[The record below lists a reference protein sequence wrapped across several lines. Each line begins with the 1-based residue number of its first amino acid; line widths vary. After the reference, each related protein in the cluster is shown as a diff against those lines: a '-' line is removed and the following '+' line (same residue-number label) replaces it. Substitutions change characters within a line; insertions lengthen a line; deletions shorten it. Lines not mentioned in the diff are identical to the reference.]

1 MADLVVPPLGESITE
16 AVVAT
21 WLKQVGDTVAADEPV
36 AELETDKITVQL
48 LSPVAG
54 ALAEQKVAVGAT
66 VRVGEVIGA
75 VEAGKQ
81 GKAAPAPKPAAAPAS
96 ASAAPAPK
104 PAAAPASAS
113 AVATSSSSSAS
124 GAVASSGAAASSA
137 AASSPPPAVRAAS
150 QAPAAPV
157 AAPAAGSASG
167 QPSGGSG
174 RTNGNTGG
182 HTEGKGNNDA
192 LDKAALLRLTPSQRV
207 HAREVG
213 TIPQIGTAQAPQVAP
228 GPSALDRLAQVDPR
242 DEVVAMS
249 PLRKRVAERMVQAQ
263 HEAASL
269 TTFNEVDMT
278 AVMDL
283 RGKYKD
289 SFEKTHAVKLGFM
302 SFFVKA
308 CVAACKLFPGVN
320 AEVVGGNIVYK
331 KHYDFGIA
339 VSTPKGLVVPVL
351 RDCDTLSF
359 AGIEKG
365 ILALADKAR
374 GGKLALAD
382 LSGGTF
388 SITNGGI
395 YGSMMSTP
403 LLNYPQTGIL
413 GMHNIVKRAVVIDD
427 QVQVRPMMYVALSY
441 DHRVVDGREAV
452 SFLVAVKER
461 LEAPDR
467 MLLEV

>member
-1 MADLVVPPLGESITE
+1 MADLLVPPLGESITE
-16 AVVAT
+16 AVVSV
-21 WLKQVGDTVAADEPV
+21 WLKQVGDAVAADEPV
-36 AELETDKITVQL
+36 VELETDKITVQL
-48 LSPVAG
+48 PSPAAG
-54 ALAEQKVAVGAT
+54 VLAEQKVKVGAT
-66 VRVGEVIGA
+66 VRVGDVIGA

-81 GKAAPAPKPAAAPAS
+81 ARAVAPAQKPAAATAPAS
-96 ASAAPAPK
+96 ASAT
-104 PAAAPASAS
+104 ASAS
-113 AVATSSSSSAS
+113 ASAS
-124 GAVASSGAAASSA
+124 ASA
-137 AASSPPPAVRAAS
+137 RA
-150 QAPAAPV
+150 PAPV
-157 AAPAAGSASG
+157 AAPAPIATPASVAA
-167 QPSGGSG
+167 PAPAPVPAAVLVPPPAAAAAAA
-174 RTNGNTGG
+174 RPAPVPANGNG
-182 HTEGKGNNDA
+182 ES

-207 HAREVG
+207 QAREVG
-213 TIPQIGTAQAPQVAP
+213 TIPLPRKAVAHEAPAA
-228 GPSALDRLAQVDPR
+228 GPSVDDRLAQVDPR

-249 PLRKRVAERMVQAQ
+249 PLRKRVAERLVQAQ

-278 AVMDL
+278 QVMEL
-283 RGKYKD
+283 RGKYRD
-289 SFEKTHAVKLGFM
+289 SFEKAHGVKLGFM

-320 AEVVGGNIVYK
+320 AEVVGGHIVYK

-339 VSTPKGLVVPVL
+339 VSTPRGLVVPVL
-351 RDCDTLSF
+351 RECDTLSF

-413 GMHNIVKRAVVIDD
+413 GMHNIVKRAVVIGDD
-427 QVQVRPMMYVALSY
+427 VKVRPMMYVALSY

-452 SFLVAVKER
+452 SFLVAVKDR

-467 MLLEV
+467 MLVEV

>member
-1 MADLVVPPLGESITE
+1 MADLVVPQLGESITE

-21 WLKQVGDTVAADEPV
+21 WLKKVGETVAADEPV

-48 LSPVAG
+48 PSPVAG
-54 ALAEQKVAVGAT
+54 VLSAQSAT
-66 VRVGEVIGA
+66 VGSTVKVGDVIGA

-81 GKAAPAPKPAAAPAS
+81 GKAAAPAATAPAPAPVPAAASAATAPKPAA
-96 ASAAPAPK
+96 
-104 PAAAPASAS
+104 PAAAA
-113 AVATSSSSSAS
+113 
-124 GAVASSGAAASSA
+124 
-137 AASSPPPAVRAAS
+137 PPPPVSAP
-150 QAPAAPV
+150 APAAPR
-157 AAPAAGSASG
+157 G
-167 QPSGGSG
+167 
-174 RTNGNTGG
+174 NG
-182 HTEGKGNNDA
+182 ESI
-192 LDKAALLRLTPSQRV
+192 DKAALLRLTPSQRV
-207 HAREVG
+207 QAREVG
-213 TIPQIGTAQAPQVAP
+213 SIPASTPAQAAP
-228 GPSALDRLAQVDPR
+228 AATGPSTDDRLAQVDPR

-249 PLRKRVAERMVQAQ
+249 PLRKRVAERLVQAQ
-263 HEAASL
+263 HESASL

-278 AVMDL
+278 AVMEL
-283 RGKYKD
+283 RSKYKD
-289 SFEKTHAVKLGFM
+289 SFEKSHGVKLGFM
-302 SFFVKA
+302 SFFAKA

-320 AEVVGGNIVYK
+320 AEVVGGHIVYK
-331 KHYDFGIA
+331 KHYDFGVA

-351 RDCDTLSF
+351 RDCDALSF

-374 GGKLALAD
+374 SGKLALAD

-413 GMHNIVKRAVVIDD
+413 GMHNIVKRAIVVGDEIKI
-427 QVQVRPMMYVALSY
+427 RPMMYVALSY

-452 SFLVAVKER
+452 SFLVAVKDR

-467 MLLEV
+467 MLIEA

>member
-16 AVVAT
+16 AVVAV
-21 WLKQVGDTVAADEPV
+21 WLKQVGDAVAADEPV

-48 LSPVAG
+48 PSPVAG
-54 ALAEQKVAVGAT
+54 AIAAQKVPVGAT
-66 VRVGEVIGA
+66 VKVGDVIGS
-75 VEAGKQ
+75 VEAGTQ
-81 GKAAPAPKPAAAPAS
+81 DKAAVPAQKPAAAT
-96 ASAAPAPK
+96 
-104 PAAAPASAS
+104 ASAS
-113 AVATSSSSSAS
+113 AVA
-124 GAVASSGAAASSA
+124 SSA
-137 AASSPPPAVRAAS
+137 AAASPGSVSAPPAARAAS
-150 QAPAAPV
+150 QPQVTLVPPPAPVAASAAQARPAAPPAPVAASAAPV
-157 AAPAAGSASG
+157 AGPASG
-167 QPSGGSG
+167 QPSGVSA
-174 RTNGNTGG
+174 RANGNTEG
-182 HTEGKGNNDA
+182 HNDS

-213 TIPQIGTAQAPQVAP
+213 TIPHTGAAQALSPPPAAP
-228 GPSALDRLAQVDPR
+228 GPSIEDRLAQVDPR

-249 PLRKRVAERMVQAQ
+249 PLRKRVAERLVQAQ

-278 AVMDL
+278 QVMEL

-289 SFEKTHAVKLGFM
+289 SFEKTHGVKLGFM
-302 SFFVKA
+302 SFFVRA
-308 CVAACKLFPGVN
+308 CVAACKMFPGVN
-320 AEVVGGNIVYK
+320 AEVIGGNIVYK

-339 VSTPKGLVVPVL
+339 VGAPKGLVVPVL
-351 RDCDTLSF
+351 RDCDALSF

-413 GMHNIVKRAVVIDD
+413 GMHNIVKRAVVVGDE
-427 QVQVRPMMYVALSY
+427 VKVRPMMYVALSY

-452 SFLVAVKER
+452 SFLVAVKDR

-467 MLLEV
+467 MLVEV